1 MENERQ
7 GEIILYHTDDG
18 QAEIQLRAQ
27 DGTVW
32 LTQNEIA
39 QLFATTVPN
48 INTHLK
54 NIYKDGEQAKETTIK
69 ESLIVLPD
77 ARRYKTKLYNLPMI
91 LAIGYRVRSPRGVQ
105 FRQWATRNLSEY
117 LTKGFVMNDERLK
130 NPGGLDYFD
139 DLLARIR
146 DIRASE
152 LRFYQKVRD
161 LFKLSIDYSDDPQAT
176 NIFFATVQN
185 KLLYAVTGMTAA
197 EVIVKRADSA
207 APNMGLTAFKGNRV
221 RKEDV
226 IVAKNYLRA
235 DEIEELNRLV
245 VLFLDQAELRARNRE
260 RPTMAFWRENVDRLL
275 AFADK
280 AILTNAGT
288 VTHDKAAEVARA
300 IYLEFDDNRR
310 AAEAIEADAED
321 IAELEKMERLLESQ
335 GKQANSAGNTPKNAV
350 TQPDRGKSRSQP

>member
-1 MENERQ
+1 MDIDNQPEHSQ
-7 GEIILYHTDDG
+7 GEVILYRTDDG
-18 QAEIQLRAQ
+18 RTEVQLRAFG
-27 DGTVW
+27 DNVW
-32 LTQNEIA
+32 LTQNQIA
-39 QLFATTVPN
+39 ELFDSSKQN
-48 INTHLK
+48 ISLHIR
-54 NIYKDGEQAKETTIK
+54 NIYKEGEVDAETSVKEYLT
-69 ESLIVLPD
+69 LLPD
-77 ARRYKTKLYNLPMI
+77 GRRYKTNAYNLPVI

-105 FRQWATRNLSEY
+105 FRQWATRHLAEY
-117 LTKGFVMNDERLK
+117 LTKGFVMDDERLK
-130 NPGGLDYFD
+130 IPGGLDYFD

-197 EVIVKRADSA
+197 EVIIKRADSA

-226 IVAKNYLRA
+226 IVAKNYLRV

-260 RPTMAFWRENVDRLL
+260 QPTMAYWRQNVDRLL
-275 AFADK
+275 SFADK
-280 AILTNAGT
+280 TILTNAGT
-288 VTHDKAAEVARA
+288 VTHDKAVDVARA
-300 IYLEFDDNRR
+300 LYLEFDDNRR
-310 AAEAIEADAED
+310 AAEAVEADARD
-321 IAELEKMERLLESQ
+321 IAELEEMQ
-335 GKQANSAGNTPKNAV
+335 ATITANKQADKR
-350 TQPDRGKSRSQP
+350 RG

>member
-1 MENERQ
+1 MENGNQ
-7 GEIILYHTDDG
+7 GEIILYRTDDG
-18 QAEIQLRAQ
+18 RAEIELHPIG
-27 DGTVW
+27 DNVW
-32 LTQNEIA
+32 LAQNEIA
-39 QLFATTVPN
+39 QLFDTTRAN
-48 INTHLK
+48 ITTHIK
-54 NIYKDGEQAKETTIK
+54 NIYVDGELIPGQTRK
-69 ESLIVLPD
+69 ESLPTQTGI
-77 ARRYKTKLYNLPMI
+77 RKGSQLYNLPMI

-105 FRQWATRNLSEY
+105 FRQWATRNLAEY

-185 KLLYAVTGMTAA
+185 KLLYAVTRMTAA
-197 EVIVKRADSA
+197 EVIINRADST

-226 IVAKNYLRA
+226 IVAKNYLQA

-245 VLFLDQAELRARNRE
+245 AFFLDQAELRARNRE
-260 RPTMAFWRENVDRLL
+260 QPTMAYWRENVDRLL

-288 VTHDKAAEVARA
+288 VTHDEAVEAARTR
-300 IYLEFDDNRR
+300 YLEFDDNRKS
-310 AAEAIEADAED
+310 AEALEADAED
-321 IAELEKMERLLESQ
+321 IRELEDAERLLESK
-335 GKQANSAGNTPKNAV
+335 GRHSGTAGNALPGATDKPGG
-350 TQPDRGKSRSQP
+350 QDC

>member
-1 MENERQ
+1 MESDRQ
-7 GEIILYHTDDG
+7 GEIILYRTDDG
-18 QAEIQLRAQ
+18 HAEIELHPIG
-27 DGTVW
+27 DNVW

-39 QLFATTVPN
+39 QLFDTTRAN
-48 INTHLK
+48 ISTHIK
-54 NIYKDGEQAKETTIK
+54 NIYVDGELIPAQTRK
-69 ESLIVLPD
+69 ESLPTPI
-77 ARRYKTKLYNLPMI
+77 RNIRKGSQLYNLPMI
-91 LAIGYRVRSPRGVQ
+91 LAVGYRVRSPRGVQ

-117 LTKGFVMNDERLK
+117 LVKGFVMNDERLK

-139 DLLARIR
+139 ELLARIR

-197 EVIVKRADSA
+197 EVIIKRADSA

-226 IVAKNYLRA
+226 IVAKNYLQA
-235 DEIEELNRLV
+235 DEIQELNRLV
-245 VLFLDQAELRARNRE
+245 VLFLDQAEMRARNRE
-260 RPTMAFWRENVDRLL
+260 RPTMAYWRENVDRLI

-288 VTHDKAAEVARA
+288 VTHDEAVEVARTR
-300 IYLEFDDNRR
+300 YLEFDDNRR

-321 IAELEKMERLLESQ
+321 IAELERAERLLE
-335 GKQANSAGNTPKNAV
+335 GKAGSAPPKPRA
-350 TQPDRGKSRSQP
+350 DE

>member
-1 MENERQ
+1 MESDRQ
-7 GEIILYHTDDG
+7 GEIILYRTDDG
-18 QAEIQLRAQ
+18 HAEIEFHPI
-27 DGTVW
+27 DDNVW

-39 QLFATTVPN
+39 QLFDTTRAN
-48 INTHLK
+48 ISTHIK
-54 NIYKDGEQAKETTIK
+54 NIYVDGELIPAQTRK
-69 ESLIVLPD
+69 ESLPISMGKV
-77 ARRYKTKLYNLPMI
+77 RKGSQLYNLPMI
-91 LAIGYRVRSPRGVQ
+91 LAVGYRVRSPRGVQ

-117 LTKGFVMNDERLK
+117 LVKGFVMNDERLK

-139 DLLARIR
+139 ELLARIR

-161 LFKLSIDYSDDPQAT
+161 LFKLSTDYSDDPQAT

-197 EVIVKRADSA
+197 EVIIKRTDST
-207 APNMGLTAFKGNRV
+207 APNMGLTSFKGNRV

-226 IVAKNYLRA
+226 IVAKNYLQA

-245 VLFLDQAELRARNRE
+245 VLFLDQAEMRARNRE
-260 RPTMAFWRENVDRLL
+260 RLTMAFWRDNVDRLL

-280 AILTNAGT
+280 AILTNAGS
-288 VTHDKAAEVARA
+288 VAHDTAVEVARTR
-300 IYLEFDDNRR
+300 YLEFADNRR

-321 IAELEKMERLLESQ
+321 IAELERAERLLE
-335 GKQANSAGNTPKNAV
+335 GKRDRPESIGNGPEETTNVPGR
-350 TQPDRGKSRSQP
+350 PDA